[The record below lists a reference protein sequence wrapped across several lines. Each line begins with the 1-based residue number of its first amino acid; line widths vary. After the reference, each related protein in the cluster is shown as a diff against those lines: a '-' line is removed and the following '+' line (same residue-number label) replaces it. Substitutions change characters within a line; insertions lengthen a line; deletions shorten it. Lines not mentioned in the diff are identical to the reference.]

1 MATILR
7 QCHRILAAV
16 VRVLLSVRLEEER
29 NSMLLDISD
38 LNRRKRQIRELE
50 I

>member
-1 MATILR
+1 MATLLR

-16 VRVLLSVRLEEER
+16 ARVLLSVRLEEER

-38 LNRRKRQIRELE
+38 LDRRKRQVRELE